1 MMAQRIDSPN
11 AAFADA
17 LSALL
22 EHGLDGASEALR
34 ILVNEASRIERAQY
48 LHAAP
53 YERSTERVD
62 HANGFK
68 SKTMLTRLG
77 EVTFEVPQVRSSG
90 FYPSA
95 LEKGTRTE
103 QAVNLALAEMYVQG
117 ISTRKVIEVLQK
129 LLGPEIAI
137 SSTQVSRCM
146 EKLDEGL
153 ENWRQRPLEET
164 PYVYLDARYER
175 VREAGQIVDCAV
187 LVAIGVTA
195 TGQRR
200 VLGVSVAHS
209 EAEVHWRT
217 FLESLLTRGLHGI
230 KLVISDAHSGLKAAR
245 KAVWPSVPWQRCQFH
260 LQQNAQ
266 GYVSRLD
273 QRAGVAQQIRNI
285 FNAPDMAE
293 AQRLLGLALGVW
305 QKEQPKLAQWAEQN
319 LPEGLSVFG
328 LPISHRVRLRTTNG
342 LERINR
348 ELKRRTRVATLFP
361 NSASCLRL
369 VSALLSE
376 LDEEWMTGKIYLNMK
391 PCDN

>member
-1 MMAQRIDSPN
+1 MAQRIDTPN
-11 AAFADA
+11 PAVADA

-146 EKLDEGL
+146 EKLDVGL
-153 ENWRQRPLEET
+153 ENWRQRPL
-164 PYVYLDARYER
+164 
-175 VREAGQIVDCAV
+175 
-187 LVAIGVTA
+187 
-195 TGQRR
+195 
-200 VLGVSVAHS
+200 
-209 EAEVHWRT
+209 
-217 FLESLLTRGLHGI
+217 
-230 KLVISDAHSGLKAAR
+230 
-245 KAVWPSVPWQRCQFH
+245 
-260 LQQNAQ
+260 
-266 GYVSRLD
+266 
-273 QRAGVAQQIRNI
+273 
-285 FNAPDMAE
+285 
-293 AQRLLGLALGVW
+293 
-305 QKEQPKLAQWAEQN
+305 
-319 LPEGLSVFG
+319 
-328 LPISHRVRLRTTNG
+328 
-342 LERINR
+342 
-348 ELKRRTRVATLFP
+348 
-361 NSASCLRL
+361 
-369 VSALLSE
+369 
-376 LDEEWMTGKIYLNMK
+376 
-391 PCDN
+391 

>member
-1 MMAQRIDSPN
+1 MAQRIDTPN
-11 AAFADA
+11 PAVADA

-146 EKLDEGL
+146 EKLDVGL

-195 TGQRR
+195 TCIGR
-200 VLGVSVAHS
+200 V
-209 EAEVHWRT
+209 
-217 FLESLLTRGLHGI
+217 
-230 KLVISDAHSGLKAAR
+230 SG
-245 KAVWPSVPWQRCQFH
+245 
-260 LQQNAQ
+260 
-266 GYVSRLD
+266 
-273 QRAGVAQQIRNI
+273 
-285 FNAPDMAE
+285 
-293 AQRLLGLALGVW
+293 ALGS
-305 QKEQPKLAQWAEQN
+305 
-319 LPEGLSVFG
+319 G
-328 LPISHRVRLRTTNG
+328 
-342 LERINR
+342 
-348 ELKRRTRVATLFP
+348 
-361 NSASCLRL
+361 
-369 VSALLSE
+369 SALAHISGGFA
-376 LDEEWMTGKIYLNMK
+376 DARFAWG
-391 PCDN
+391 